1 MSSTPITRAA
11 PARDRSARAAVRVG
25 VIGAGFAGTTHA
37 RSLTDL
43 PGARLVAVAAETPE
57 EAAPLARELGV
68 RVAADAMTLCAAD
81 DVDLVVVAS
90 PTDLH
95 AAHTIAAARAGKH
108 VFCEK
113 PLARD
118 AAQAEAMLDACAK
131 AGVALAVG
139 HVVRHFPEYVRAREL
154 IQSGAIGAP
163 ALATLTRGS
172 FPVGNAT
179 PWYRDPV
186 RSGGVVLDLML
197 HDLDTLR
204 WWFGEPTRV
213 YVRALGLDAR
223 GADYALATVRFDGEL
238 IAHLEASWV
247 EHAGF
252 RTSFELCGD
261 RGMVVHDSRRETPL
275 RIQSTTGPGGLAVM
289 PMVTAHESPYRIQ
302 LRDLLAR
309 LERGD
314 APLVDGVEAYR
325 SLSLAFAAVSS
336 AQRGAPVS
344 WTRPL

>member
-1 MSSTPITRAA
+1 MSIVP
-11 PARDRSARAAVRVG
+11 SARAVDARAQRAGSTVRVG

-37 RSLTDL
+37 RSLHDL
-43 PGARLVAVAAETPE
+43 PGACVVAVAAETIA
-57 EAAPLARELGV
+57 EAAPLANELDA
-68 RVAADAMTLCAAD
+68 RVAPDALALCAD
-81 DVDLVVVAS
+81 DDIDLVVVAS

-95 AAHTIAAARAGKH
+95 SVHTIAAARAGKD

-113 PLARD
+113 PLARTL
-118 AAQAEAMLDACAK
+118 AQAEAMLETCAK

-139 HVVRHFPEYVRAREL
+139 HVVRHFPEYARAREL
-154 IQSGAIGAP
+154 LRAGAIGRP
-163 ALATLTRGS
+163 VLATLTRGS
-172 FPVGNAT
+172 FPVGAAT

-213 YVRALGLDAR
+213 YARAVGLDER
-223 GADYALATVRFDGEL
+223 GADYALATLRFDDGL
-238 IAHLEASWV
+238 IAHLEASWS

-261 RGMVVHDSRRETPL
+261 GGMLAHDSRGEMPL
-275 RIQSTTGPGGLAVM
+275 RVQSSAGPASLAVM
-289 PMVTAHESPYRIQ
+289 PLVTAHESPYRLQ

-309 LERGD
+309 LASGE
-314 APLVDGVEAYR
+314 APLVDGVEAFR
-325 SLSLAFAAVSS
+325 SLSLALSAVASV
-336 AQRGAPVS
+336 QRGAAVA
-344 WTRPL
+344 WTRPA